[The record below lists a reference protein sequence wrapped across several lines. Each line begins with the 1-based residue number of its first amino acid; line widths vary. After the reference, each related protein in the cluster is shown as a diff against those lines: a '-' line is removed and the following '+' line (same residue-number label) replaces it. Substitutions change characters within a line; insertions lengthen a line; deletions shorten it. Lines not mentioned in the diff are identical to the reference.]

1 MKHSVLKTIKRQ
13 YSEFGHIGKNIV
25 YFYMICGVLA
35 TSLIN
40 LSAIFL
46 TKLIMDGFTIY
57 TASEMYIYIG
67 VLMLIL
73 IILMFVKRFCDAFT
87 TVIFI
92 ETRITQFLKFNEKYM
107 RIDYPNMEDSDFQNQ
122 TQTSLRSLN
131 GDNDGYQQT
140 YHITYEIFSLFVT
153 VIASAILVASFNY
166 LLILACIFS
175 WISATFIRYL
185 VNKNAYKRRDELSE
199 KARQNAYFYDTSY
212 DFNYGKDIRLYNLED
227 HLTNKHKTTSK
238 TYVDVIKKLARFE
251 LLAGLIDLVPLLLQD
266 GFAYLIVIYAFLEGN
281 LSVANLSMFLAAV
294 ATLSTYLR
302 LLGSKVAD
310 LRAGIRYVNDYYTF
324 MDNHDMEESKSG
336 IAPLNETFDIR
347 FENVSFKYPKTD
359 NFVIKDLNLH
369 IKRGE
374 KLAIVGANGAGKTTL
389 VKLIC
394 GLFYPTEGTIYL
406 NGIDTKTFSKKTY
419 QEMFGVVFQDI
430 HVYATSVIENIMG
443 SDQRKDNKKDAIRAL
458 ELVGLTEKIES
469 LENKYDHALLR
480 IIDENGVDLS
490 GGEKQKIAIAR
501 ALYKD
506 APVVILD
513 EPTASLDALA
523 EAKIYEEFNKI
534 SGHKTSIYVSHRLS
548 STRFC
553 DHIALFDGNLLKEY
567 GTHDKLMLQKG
578 LYYQMFDLQG
588 KYYKQKKVSV

>member
-153 VIASAILVASFNY
+153 VIVSAILVASFNY

-185 VNKNAYKRRDELSE
+185 VNKNAYKRHDELSE

-369 IKRGE
+369 IKKGE

-419 QEMFGVVFQDI
+419 QEMFGVIFQDI

-480 IIDENGVDLS
+480 IIDENGVDLDRKS
-490 GGEKQKIAIAR
+490 
-501 ALYKD
+501 
-506 APVVILD
+506 VV
-513 EPTASLDALA
+513 
-523 EAKIYEEFNKI
+523 
-534 SGHKTSIYVSHRLS
+534 
-548 STRFC
+548 
-553 DHIALFDGNLLKEY
+553 
-567 GTHDKLMLQKG
+567 
-578 LYYQMFDLQG
+578 
-588 KYYKQKKVSV
+588 